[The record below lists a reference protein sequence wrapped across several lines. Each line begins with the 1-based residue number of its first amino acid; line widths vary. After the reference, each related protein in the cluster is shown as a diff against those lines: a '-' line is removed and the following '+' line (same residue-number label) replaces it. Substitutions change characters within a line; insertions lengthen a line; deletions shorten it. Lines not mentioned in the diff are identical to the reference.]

1 MAENERSKQ
10 QIVKRLLLCTFLL
23 FGFYTIFNKNDEN
36 KCEMTY
42 MFQYPQYLKVFF
54 FLLKYKLLCLMK
66 KCIFFSVTYLFLYF
80 IISAYYCNKFTFF
93 FNNNFEIYFCCRNYL
108 TFFSRVATF

>member
-54 FLLKYKLLCLMK
+54 F
-66 KCIFFSVTYLFLYF
+66 F
-80 IISAYYCNKFTFF
+80 
-93 FNNNFEIYFCCRNYL
+93 
-108 TFFSRVATF
+108 